1 MFACTTT
8 SLTASAFAPTMMP
21 KTTAARRAPAQHARS
36 TPVRTHARLD
46 SGVGCFGSKAGMT
59 QMFTDDGLCV
69 PVTVIGIREGNFVTM
84 VRAMRWAIRSA
95 RLVM

>member
-8 SLTASAFAPTMMP
+8 SLTASAFAPTMP
-21 KTTAARRAPAQHARS
+21 KTTAARRAPAHART
-36 TPVRTHARLD
+36 TPVRTHARFD

-84 VRAMRWAIRSA
+84 VRAMRCDSDGDF
-95 RLVM
+95 